1 MGRRDQMHGELINPA
16 DGDILEPGV
25 SFTAT
30 MHQEMPEEVVAV
42 MKKHDLKIKLDK
54 TNVNRMFDQMPGMI
68 AKDGC
73 ISAPSGPGC

>member
-1 MGRRDQMHGELINPA
+1 MGRKDQMYGEIVNPA
-16 DGDILEPGV
+16 DAEILEPGV

-30 MHQEMPEEVVAV
+30 MHQELPNEVVEV

-54 TNVNRMFDQMPGMI
+54 ANVSRMFDQVPGMI